1 MVEQKRY
8 GGKQIQQDDLQ
19 GISGSEADNLV
30 NALLDELVVLLTEPI
45 CSNDVRFMIN
55 NRTHYT
61 FVVAFFHFLGGNFPM
76 GHFSAHKRHQKRMY
90 LLVVE
95 ENLLGQVLVVAGGGE
110 GSGDTKDDD
119 LLALQGADVQVLGDS
134 AGVLQRGIVGAIFGE

>member
-45 CSNDVRFMIN
+45 CSKGR
-55 NRTHYT
+55 RTVH
-61 FVVAFFHFLGGNFPM
+61 
-76 GHFSAHKRHQKRMY
+76 
-90 LLVVE
+90 
-95 ENLLGQVLVVAGGGE
+95 
-110 GSGDTKDDD
+110 D
-119 LLALQGADVQVLGDS
+119 
-134 AGVLQRGIVGAIFGE
+134 

>member
-1 MVEQKRY
+1 
-8 GGKQIQQDDLQ
+8 
-19 GISGSEADNLV
+19 
-30 NALLDELVVLLTEPI
+30 
-45 CSNDVRFMIN
+45 
-55 NRTHYT
+55 
-61 FVVAFFHFLGGNFPM
+61 M
-76 GHFSAHKRHQKRMY
+76 GHFSAYKRHQKRMY